1 MQLLPLLGDEQA
13 RALRGLTGDLARSPW
28 HAALRPDLQP
38 AQDPYVALIS
48 AGTLEPDSPD
58 ESHA

>member
-1 MQLLPLLGDEQA
+1 M

-28 HAALRPDLQP
+28 RATLRPDLQLTP
-38 AQDPYVALIS
+38 DPYVARIS
-48 AGTLEPDSPD
+48 AGILEPDSPD